1 MSVCVK
7 SFLQRGHDTRLL
19 DVVPVAD
26 DDVAALRV
34 EVPEVG
40 AAEALAAVPAAV
52 LVQHHVVLAR
62 HQLRA
67 QVRIMPHSQ
76 EGN

>member
-1 MSVCVK
+1 MLV
-7 SFLQRGHDTRLL
+7 HDTRLL

-40 AAEALAAVPAAV
+40 AVEAPAAVPPAV

-62 HQLRA
+62 HQLLLQRDG
-67 QVRIMPHSQ
+67 RGSCLILKK
-76 EGN
+76 GN